1 MPYDS
6 AKTRQM
12 LTIVGAFANHPGGEF
27 IADLAKQ
34 LTDAESEITEAV
46 RLKLKAE
53 GEANR
58 YASELAT
65 MQATIRQLREE
76 NETLKRPALPAAAK
90 IKRVPRPIVSTEP
103 AAPAVPPATPPS
115 AAPATETTIPPKR
128 VRRAKTPPTQA

>member
-34 LTDAESEITEAV
+34 LTDAEGEITEAV
-46 RLKLKAE
+46 RLKVKAE

-76 NETLKRPALPAAAK
+76 NETLKQPAAPTAAK
-90 IKRVPRPIVSTEP
+90 IKRAPRPVVPPEP
-103 AAPAVPPATPPS
+103 AAPATPPVTPPP
-115 AAPATETTIPPKR
+115 AAPAPAAESPKR
-128 VRRAKTPPTQA
+128 PRRQKAAPPA